1 MEVEC
6 PVIIFLDWI
15 ILLGPETFG
24 DDGLY
29 QYSVITNSDRTSLF
43 VLARDP
49 ETFRADYNEEVMLFL
64 ILCKLPVAYLQK
76 N

>member
-1 MEVEC
+1 MVVEC
-6 PVIIFLDWI
+6 PVITFLDWI

-29 QYSVITNSDRTSLF
+29 QYSVVTNSGKTSLF

-49 ETFRADYNEEVMLFL
+49 ETFRADYNEEVNTVILFS
-64 ILCKLPVAYLQK
+64 PSRQ
-76 N
+76 